1 VKLVFV
7 HIAMLVLLL
16 GCTKPSIPK
25 PIWINQADS
34 LLFSDAILTFKTTGK
49 KWNATIISFVQ
60 PLPLTVIYN
69 DTGFTA
75 KPEKPDGIIEGPAQI
90 CLSTENENFYYTVNL
105 INKNEI
111 SVTDKDYRSPKTV
124 NPDSSLMQQRMI
136 HSIDSFRNLVH
147 ISGKS
152 QYFFEEELA
161 LAPKAGTYRAIQKES
176 LTSFY
181 MQPGS
186 AVTIPI
192 KAIYDKLQSRYTVTA
207 GPLKDQ
213 FNNTVADGTR
223 VNFIYSLG
231 DETYRTE
238 VSLLKGFADLII
250 EANPST
256 RIKLQVAINNTY
268 SKQINLTP

>member
-1 VKLVFV
+1 
-7 HIAMLVLLL
+7 M
-16 GCTKPSIPK
+16 GCSKPSTPK
-25 PIWINQADS
+25 PVWVNMADS
-34 LLFSDAILTFKTTGK
+34 LIFSDAMLTFKTVGK

-60 PLPLTVIYN
+60 PLPLSVIYN

-90 CLSTENENFYYTVNL
+90 CLTTEGEIFYYPVYL
-105 INKNEI
+105 INKKGI
-111 SVTDKDYRSPKTV
+111 PVIDKDYRSPKTV

-136 HSIDSFRNLVH
+136 HSIDSFRNLVYL
-147 ISGKS
+147 SGKS
-152 QYFFEEELA
+152 EYFFEEEIA

-186 AVTIPI
+186 AVTIPFN
-192 KAIYDKLQSRYTVTA
+192 AIYDKKQSRYTVTA
-207 GPLKDQ
+207 GPLKDRY
-213 FNNTVADGTR
+213 NNTVADGTR
-223 VNFIYSLG
+223 VNFMYSLG

-238 VSLLKGFADLII
+238 VSLLKGFAELMI
-250 EANPST
+250 EADPFT
-256 RIKLQVAINNTY
+256 KIELQAIINNTS